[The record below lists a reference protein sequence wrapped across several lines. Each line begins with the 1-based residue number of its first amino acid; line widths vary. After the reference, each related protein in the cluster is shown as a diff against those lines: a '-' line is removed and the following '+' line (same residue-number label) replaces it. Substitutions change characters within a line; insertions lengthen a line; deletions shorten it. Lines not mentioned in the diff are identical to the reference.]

1 MPRPQ
6 RIDYFTIVDVFR
18 DLDFEPV
25 PEDTWEAGALMRD
38 LYTEMVDEPPALE
51 LRRKTNGPGTHCF
64 AVYPPGWRDK
74 AEDVVRK
81 VASHRLRQMR
91 LI

>member
-6 RIDYFTIVDVFR
+6 RMDYFTIVDVFR
-18 DLDFEPV
+18 DLDFEPI

-38 LYTEMVDEPPALE
+38 LYTDVVDEPPALE
-51 LRRKTNGPGTHCF
+51 LRPKTNGPGTHCF
-64 AVYPPGWRDK
+64 AVYPPGWRKK
-74 AEDVVRK
+74 AEEVVRK
-81 VASHRLRQMR
+81 VASHRQRQMR